1 MNGDRKTSWIVYEIF
16 KTLSSLNLVFMKD
29 LFYSPNVTHKEHN
42 LYIHIQDTTKFG
54 NKNSRPSHTN
64 VWNTLPEYTKSTT
77 LLLEF

>member
-1 MNGDRKTSWIVYEIF
+1 
-16 KTLSSLNLVFMKD
+16 MKD